1 MTRDEIKLKIETD
14 PVFINIKRFD
24 YSIENLIDRYPD
36 GAPLRLIAQALNMT
50 EEEVQE
56 TYNNVLTK
64 LKAKF

>member
-56 TYNNVLTK
+56 TYNNVLVK
-64 LKAKF
+64 LKTKF